1 MKAGYPP
8 EDILDEADLAAAKW
22 AWEHNRAAGRG
33 SDTLPGAK
41 RLFLPM
47 RTGRGAIGVVGIDS
61 DKPGPLLTP
70 DQRRLLDAL
79 ADQAALAIERVHLVE
94 DLDQAKRRTE
104 ADRLRSAL
112 LTSIS
117 HDLKTPLAA
126 ILGAASTLKGFAGV
140 LDGQGKVELVATI
153 IEESERLNRFIA
165 NLLDMTRLESGSIE
179 PNTAPHDIG
188 EIVGSVLERA
198 RKILAH
204 HRVEVDIAPDL
215 PMLALD
221 PVLFEQ
227 VLFNLLDNAAKYASP
242 ETTVLIQSWQE
253 GANVKLQV
261 VDEGS
266 GIPPEELDRIFD
278 KFHRAQKEDQVR
290 AGTGLG
296 LSISRGFMEAMGGS
310 ITGANRSDRQAPCSR
325 SRCPYRNRQRSWT
338 PRHERGPAQ
347 DSRD

>member
-1 MKAGYPP
+1 M
-8 EDILDEADLAAAKW
+8 
-22 AWEHNRAAGRG
+22 
-33 SDTLPGAK
+33 
-41 RLFLPM
+41 
-47 RTGRGAIGVVGIDS
+47 
-61 DKPGPLLTP
+61 
-70 DQRRLLDAL
+70 
-79 ADQAALAIERVHLVE
+79 
-94 DLDQAKRRTE
+94 
-104 ADRLRSAL
+104 
-112 LTSIS
+112 
-117 HDLKTPLAA
+117 
-126 ILGAASTLKGFAGV
+126 
-140 LDGQGKVELVATI
+140 LDGEGKVEMVATI

-179 PNTAPHDIG
+179 PNMAPHDIG

-266 GIPPEELDRIFD
+266 GVPPEELDQIFEEV
-278 KFHRAQKEDQVR
+278 HRAQRRIGFV
-290 AGTGLG
+290 GTGLG
-296 LSISRGFMEAMGGS
+296 LSISAAGCGS
-310 ITGANRSDRQAPCSR
+310 WVALSPVQTGSVGKAPCSR
-325 SRCPYRNRQRSWT
+325 CAPYQPT
-338 PRHERGPAQ
+338 ERLDTAA
-347 DSRD
+347 